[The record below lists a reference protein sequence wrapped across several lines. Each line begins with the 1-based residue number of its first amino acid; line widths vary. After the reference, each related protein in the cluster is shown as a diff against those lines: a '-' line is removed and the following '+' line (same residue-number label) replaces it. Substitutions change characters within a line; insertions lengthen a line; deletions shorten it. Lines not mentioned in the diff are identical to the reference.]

1 MSDDESLSHP
11 HEPEVAPILAPDGA
25 CLVCARTHL
34 RGEVAYWRA
43 RAKQVE
49 SQRRCLADEVHPMQ
63 ARIRELGG
71 FVRLGLTVD
80 QFNPADI
87 AAWQRMAKVALR
99 EEQG

>member
-1 MSDDESLSHP
+1 
-11 HEPEVAPILAPDGA
+11 
-25 CLVCARTHL
+25 
-34 RGEVAYWRA
+34 
-43 RAKQVE
+43 
-49 SQRRCLADEVHPMQ
+49 MQ